1 MSLKTQKQKTFSN
14 TLLPAETGWREFWR
28 MLVVL
33 FKLRVVSLLLLAAVG
48 GAFLGAGGWPGLGR
62 FLLLLVS
69 GGMAAA
75 GASGLNQFIE
85 RRSDSIM
92 SRTRLRPLPTGQ
104 ITHPTAVVA
113 VSLALILVPSLVLL
127 PANPA
132 LSFFLL
138 LGAFIY
144 VGIYTVWLKPR
155 TLLNIVIGGAA
166 GSAAVMSGGAAV
178 NAWRDP
184 AVIVLALL
192 VFLWTPTHFWSL
204 AILYKNDYERVDVP
218 MLPVHTTLRQ
228 AAWWVFLHTGATALA
243 ALLLVF
249 SPSLGWAY
257 FLPIAGATIDL
268 AWRNVRL
275 LREPSRRNARGL
287 FIASNVYLTAVLLA
301 IMVSSMLHNLWSVL

>member
-1 MSLKTQKQKTFSN
+1 MSLKTQEQKSLRD

-62 FLLLLVS
+62 LALLLLA

-85 RRSDSIM
+85 RSSDKIM
-92 SRTRLRPLPTGQ
+92 SRTRLRPLPKGQ
-104 ITHPTAVVA
+104 ISHPGMVVA
-113 VSLALILVPSLVLL
+113 ISLALIMMPSLALL
-127 PANPA
+127 PFNPA

-178 NAWRDP
+178 NSWQDP

-204 AILYKNDYERVDVP
+204 AILYKNDYERADVP
-218 MLPVHTTLRQ
+218 MLPVQTAPRQ
-228 AAWWVFLHTGATALA
+228 AAWWVFLHTGATGLS
-243 ALLLVF
+243 ALLLAS
-249 SPSLGWAY
+249 SPALGWAY

-268 AWRNVRL
+268 TWRNIRL
-275 LREPSRRNARGL
+275 VADPSRRNARSL
-287 FIASNVYLTAVLLA
+287 FIASNVYLTVVLFA
-301 IMVSSMLHNLWSVL
+301 IMASSMLHHLWPVL